1 MLSPSELSLLRGFG
15 KIGSIT
21 DRGGPRDEQPA
32 LSATDLHGLRHQK
45 RNTAFPRA
53 AHGHTYFASVEQMA
67 FISFQGL
74 RSAMLQSWPQVMPF
88 DQVRVGKI
96 LSSAK

>member
-1 MLSPSELSLLRGFG
+1 MNNLRSLQQTY
-15 KIGSIT
+15 T
-21 DRGGPRDEQPA
+21 DCDTRRRRN
-32 LSATDLHGLRHQK
+32 S
-45 RNTAFPRA
+45 NTAFLRA

-96 LSSAK
+96 LSSSK